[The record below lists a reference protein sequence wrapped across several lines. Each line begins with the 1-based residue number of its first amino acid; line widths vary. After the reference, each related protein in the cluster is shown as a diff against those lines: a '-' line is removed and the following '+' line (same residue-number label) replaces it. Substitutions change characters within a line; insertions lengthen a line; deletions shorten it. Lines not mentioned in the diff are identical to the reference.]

1 MNGYEKAESLGL
13 TGTDAEIV
21 ATLKAKGL
29 TARKVNLGEL
39 TLLLRNRSMLT
50 KLTYEDPQTGMKWNG
65 SVAMMI
71 VGMAAGK
78 HPALPAV
85 NKWFSH
91 ITDPR
96 SESFDTTDPAIAAEF
111 WGLAQAVGSGPGM
124 PSAADFAAVAALGGG
139 WMFADLTVDQFAE
152 QRAATETEQA
162 RQSIRSRLDA
172 IWNKIGTSEQS
183 DGITDLRAIADE
195 LEAA

>member
-1 MNGYEKAESLGL
+1 MSNAYEKAVSLGL

-21 ATLKAKGL
+21 ATLKAMGL

-71 VGMAAGK
+71 VGMAAGN

-111 WGLAQAVGSGPGM
+111 WGLAQAVGGGKGM
-124 PSAADFAAVAALGGG
+124 PSVADFAAVAALGGG
-139 WMFADLTVDQFAE
+139 WLFADLTDVQFAA
-152 QRAATETEQA
+152 QRTLAAKQTA
-162 RQSIRSRLDA
+162 LDIVRKKA
-172 IWNKIGTSEQS
+172 
-183 DGITDLRAIADE
+183 
-195 LEAA
+195 